1 MPIPDNARMD
11 QPASRKPARLTA
23 RVNLPFVS
31 LTYESEVLRR
41 EANELR
47 EEFTRERRDE
57 LLSAIEDG
65 AGNSKT
71 LRAQA
76 ELTYFLTMF
85 QVNSAERGARQMAI
99 GTWTLAVAT
108 VGLFVATIVLAILTA
123 RSGG

>member
-1 MPIPDNARMD
+1 MD
-11 QPASRKPARLTA
+11 QPAPRPPARLTA
-23 RVNLPFVS
+23 RVKLPFVS

-57 LLSAIEDG
+57 LLTAIEEG

-85 QVNSAERGARQMAI
+85 QVNSAERGARQMAV
-99 GTWTLAVAT
+99 GTWILAVAT
-108 VGLFVATIVLAILTA
+108 VGLFIATIVLAVLTA
-123 RSGG
+123 KSGG